1 MRDLRSAFRSLLATP
16 VVSSVAI
23 LSLALGI
30 GANTALFSIVN
41 AIVLRSLPVR
51 DADRLVIVGNAA
63 DPEMS
68 WTNPIWEALRDAPA
82 VFDGTF
88 AWAAT
93 RFDLASSGDAEMV
106 PGVWVSGGYF
116 KTLGVPAALGR
127 TITPADDRRG
137 GGPDGP
143 VAVISHGFWQRRFG
157 GAPAVVGRQL
167 TIERVPYTIVGV
179 IPPAFTGL
187 EVGYPFDVAVPI
199 GTEPLVR
206 RRDSQLDSRSSWW
219 LNIGARLGAGQTIAS
234 ATTAVRALQPRI
246 RAATLPGD
254 WPPAL
259 LEGYLRDAF
268 TLQAAAG
275 GVSSLRARYERPLLT
290 LLGVVALV
298 LVVACANIANLS
310 LARSTAR
317 RHEFA
322 VRLALGA
329 SRAALARL
337 LLVESLVVAGCGA
350 AVGLLF
356 ARWGSQLLVAQL
368 STAVTAV
375 RLDLSLDWR
384 VLLFTSGVTAAT
396 ALLFGTAPAIR
407 ASRVQPFEGMTPQ
420 VRGIV
425 GGGHTGLTSTLVV
438 VQVALSLVLVV
449 AAGLFVRT
457 FTRLATLDTGFDRD
471 RVMVA
476 MINAGQSPQQ
486 PAERLATFDRIAEE
500 VRSVPGVA
508 IAAAS
513 TVTPV
518 SNSSIQYGVAV
529 DGAPALS
536 ERARQTFANV
546 IGPRWFATYG
556 TRIVAGRDFDERDA
570 AGSRA
575 VAIVNETFVRRF
587 LPGTSPLGRIV
598 RQDPAPR
605 DGPQP
610 VEIVGVVQDAVYR
623 SLREGVPPTMYLPL
637 AQARRVPPF
646 IRISVRSATQ
656 APAALRRA
664 LTAAIT
670 RVRPDLVVTYRVVRE
685 QVDAS
690 LMRERLVAM
699 IAGFFGALALLLA
712 GLGLYGVTSYSVSR
726 RRAEIGIRMALGAAP
741 RGVVRQVVAR
751 VARLVAAGIL
761 AGAIAAAWSAQLVG
775 SLLFGIEPRDL
786 PTFAVAAAALGTVA
800 ALAAW
805 LPARRAA
812 RIDPASVLHD

>member
-1 MRDLRSAFRSLLATP
+1 MRDLHYAFRSLLATP
-16 VVSSVAI
+16 VVSIVAI

-41 AIVLRSLPVR
+41 AIMLRSLPVR
-51 DADRLVIVGNAA
+51 DADRLVILGTTSE
-63 DPEMS
+63 PEMS

-82 VFDGTF
+82 AFDGTF
-88 AWAAT
+88 AWAGT
-93 RFDLASSGDAEMV
+93 RFNLASSGDSEMV
-106 PGVWVSGGYF
+106 PGVWVSGRYF
-116 KTLGVPAALGR
+116 ETLGVRAALGR

-143 VAVISHGFWQRRFG
+143 VAVISHSFWQRRFG
-157 GAPAVVGRQL
+157 GAPTVVGRQL
-167 TIERVPYTIVGV
+167 TIERVSYTIVG
-179 IPPAFTGL
+179 ITPPAFTGL
-187 EVGYPFDVAVPI
+187 EVGYPFDIAVPI

-206 RRDSQLDSRSSWW
+206 GRETQLDSRSSWW
-219 LNIGARLGAGQTIAS
+219 LTIGARLKAGQAIAS
-234 ATTAVRALQPRI
+234 ATTALRAQQPRI
-246 RAATLPGD
+246 REATLPD
-254 WPPAL
+254 LPPAFL
-259 LEGYLRDAF
+259 KDYLHDAF
-268 TLQAAAG
+268 TLQAASG
-275 GVSSLRARYERPLLT
+275 GVSYLRARYERPLLT

-298 LVVACANIANLS
+298 LVVACANVANLS
-310 LARSTAR
+310 LARATAR

-368 STAVTAV
+368 STAVSAV
-375 RLDLSLDWR
+375 WLDLSLDWR
-384 VLLFTSGVTAAT
+384 VLLFASGVAVAT
-396 ALLFGTAPAIR
+396 ALLSGTAPAIR
-407 ASRVQPFEGMTPQ
+407 AARVQPFEGMTQQ

-425 GGGHTGLTSTLVV
+425 GGGHMRLTSTLVV

-471 RVMVA
+471 RVVVA
-476 MINAGQSPQQ
+476 MINAGRAPLQ
-486 PAERLATFDRIAEE
+486 PAERVATFDRITAEI
-500 VRSVPGVA
+500 RSVPGVA

-518 SNSSIQYGVAV
+518 SNSSIQYSVAAE
-529 DGAPALS
+529 GAPSLS
-536 ERARQTFANV
+536 QRARQIFVNE

-570 AGSRA
+570 AGSGP
-575 VAIVNETFVRRF
+575 VAIVNEAFVRRF
-587 LPGTSPLGRIV
+587 LNGTSPLGRIV
-598 RQDPAPR
+598 REDPASN
-605 DGPQP
+605 DGPRP

-623 SLREGVPPTMYLPL
+623 SLRESVPPTMYLPL
-637 AQARRVPPF
+637 AQAKRVPSF
-646 IRISVRSATQ
+646 IRISVRSATRE
-656 APAALRRA
+656 PAALRRA

-670 RVRPDLVVTYRVVRE
+670 RVRPELVVTYRVIRE

-699 IAGFFGALALLLA
+699 LAGFFGVLALLLA
-712 GLGLYGVTSYSVSR
+712 GLGLYGVTSYAVSR

-741 RGVVRQVVAR
+741 GGVVRQVVAR
-751 VARLVAAGIL
+751 VAQLVGVGIV
-761 AGAIAAAWSAQLVG
+761 AGAIAAAWSAQLVR

-786 PTFAVAAAALGTVA
+786 LTFTAAASALGAVA

-812 RIDPASVLHD
+812 RIDPASVLRD